1 MTVANQWRLIIDGP
15 QSGAINMAVDEALL
29 TAIDTGCSRTPVLR
43 IYDWSEPTVS
53 IGYHQDAMPFEAS
66 GLAVVRRITGGRAVV
81 HSAELT
87 YSIVSPS
94 AHPLFK
100 EGISG
105 AYSVISGCIINA
117 LVNSGVKASLAV
129 QGRKTEPKDRAKAA
143 CFFAPSRYEVTIEGK
158 KLVGSAQRRF
168 KTAFLQHGSILFTV
182 DRSLHEKV
190 FGAQATGE
198 LMERMTGLR
207 PYSDVDKASF
217 TKMLVKG
224 FEEGFGAFFAPGSLT
239 ETEEYIK
246 TGLLGSHDKKLIEDY
261 RLD

>member
-1 MTVANQWRLIIDGP
+1 MTAANEWRLVIDGP

-29 TAIDTGCSRTPVLR
+29 TAMDTGCSQTPVLR
-43 IYDWSEPTVS
+43 IYDWAEPTVS
-53 IGYHQDAMPFEAS
+53 IGYNQDAMPFNAS

-94 AHPLFK
+94 DHPLFK

-105 AYSVISGCIINA
+105 AYSVISGCIVAALGNA
-117 LVNSGVKASLAV
+117 GIKAGLVAAA
-129 QGRKTEPKDRAKAA
+129 RKTKQGEMAKAA
-143 CFFAPSRYEVTIEGK
+143 CFFAPSRYEVTIEGR

-190 FGAQATGE
+190 FGKQAADE
-198 LMERMTGLR
+198 LMERMTGLGA
-207 PYSDVDKASF
+207 YSDIDKASF
-217 TKMLVKG
+217 TGMLVKG
-224 FEEGFGAFFAPGSLT
+224 FEDGLGASFASCCLT
-239 ETEEYIK
+239 GAEEYIK
-246 TGLLGSHDKKLIEDY
+246 NGLLASRDRKAVEVMHGA
-261 RLD
+261 